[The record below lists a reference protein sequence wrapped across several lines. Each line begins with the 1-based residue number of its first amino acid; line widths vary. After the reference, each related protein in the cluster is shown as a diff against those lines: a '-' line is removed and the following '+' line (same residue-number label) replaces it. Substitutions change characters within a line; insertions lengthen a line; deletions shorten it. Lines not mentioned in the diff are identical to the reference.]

1 MKHIKMFGKIALIV
15 VPFVALVIFLIAVMG
30 VLSNRSR
37 ESYVTAL
44 YDEAYKA
51 STSLINADRDL
62 YQSLVAVTQVRI
74 SGASFTSEEKRSFIE
89 DFNTNYRQAR
99 EKAELAAAT
108 ISEKKE
114 VYEELTVNKLGT
126 VADIFRTFLAG

>member
-74 SGASFTSEEKRSFIE
+74 SGESLTPEEKRSFIE
-89 DFNTNYRQAR
+89 DFNTNYKQAR
-99 EKAELAAAT
+99 ESRACG
-108 ISEKKE
+108 SNNFREK
-114 VYEELTVNKLGT
+114 GS
-126 VADIFRTFLAG
+126 I